1 MKSKTSKIVAGL
13 IALVLVVA
21 VAIPMLSSETKAG
34 FNKSSYAVTADITD
48 YDAMDIKTILKRNE
62 SLTWVFAGDSIT
74 HNGSWSQGMNGYA
87 EWFEQYLYDINRNN
101 DSVINTAWGGAD
113 ILDFQTVEN
122 TSGTNGTTEDKGMGI
137 YNFITKYSPDV
148 VFIKLGMND
157 RDQTTANFKTRYE
170 NMLTS
175 LYDISYNSNKKIPK
189 VVVIAPTPVSV
200 ENVYDD
206 LHDPEQNL
214 GSSTA
219 GDEHYDSTLRVRN
232 TLEDIVASCNAGGYK
247 VLFSDF
253 RTGFLQKAVEIGDD
267 YHHTFF
273 TDPSDGVIH
282 PNAAGQYLMFN
293 LLSDTLG
300 IRDEEMSIYQIA
312 YEEFENAAL
321 YAGEYSTL
329 EAYEMNKTAPTID
342 GVTPLA
348 NVDFDN
354 TNGEYNGAGI
364 QGIDYTSELTQAE
377 AASLQDAFT
386 VVLRAKFPEAN
397 SNNQPIL
404 FISSNG
410 TDNWNNAL
418 SVGIPGNKA
427 ELYYTFRSEDKV
439 QSLKSGT
446 IAVSGGTYDADNM
459 WHTIVV
465 SYDAGTV
472 KYYKDGQLLSTITG
486 YGLNDGVTSIGSMF
500 TNSTNYKV
508 QLGRYGFKEDATSY
522 SLNAKM
528 DFWQFYGSALTD
540 EQVFELSG
548 NKSNYSGVVAE
559 NSVWV
564 VAGAEQMS
572 GYEGPVANRSM
583 LRLFDNALRNKTA
596 SRDLRIVSAVAP
608 GNTPAYL
615 DANFDAV
622 IGEHITATK
631 AAGNNSVFMLLPE
644 IPEVY
649 ANYDA
654 ATIET
659 QVAAYKGYVESLIG
673 KSASDIEIL
682 WTPLASNDAT
692 INGYLARYAEAVREV
707 AAANE
712 GVLLFDAYAYMNAYM
727 TADATVARNWFDNN
741 GYISPL
747 GATDVTYAFINET
760 GLSAITTSELTGHNL
775 RYASDVRTF
784 KGNYIRDYYEAVAA
798 VSGETVTLDVSAIV
812 NAGYTL
818 DTSSLALLPEAG
830 TGNYNENI
838 IWLKDVAS
846 DLTYANNKF
855 TFTAPCSDLDIAIY
869 SEKDRMIYRFKDVD
883 LTVDTDNVIDTTPNP
898 TSAVLDSLEIVGVPA
913 VDLAKGDVFDVTLYQ
928 YQKYPQV
935 RATAQKGLKITV
947 AYTDKDGKDVIEVV
961 QSGKNSGLIPE
972 EVTTVSVTVS
982 GTVSGNVAE
991 KTYTLNLTRPDY
1003 PDIIITEVMQDGYS
1017 GYDVS
1022 GYDNYELVE
1031 IYNAS
1036 GKDLNLLN
1044 YSIGYKKDYPTDLI
1058 TETKGE
1064 WPYYFTGNNQAFNG
1078 GALYTGVNQITK
1090 YSNYW
1095 INDGTVTE
1103 PTEVIFPADSTM
1115 VIWVKEASADLTFDT
1130 LRSALQEN
1138 AFAKNQKTLT
1148 VDVDGTETAVVP
1160 TEKQLVVAEI
1170 PEGAK
1175 KGGQSNRANVIAENS
1190 IKNFYPDNFGSV
1202 ADKQTT
1208 RGWLFILGNDA
1219 QPATNG
1225 AISEAGNDIISA
1237 SKFVRIAQAENK
1249 DAGKIGIDPDRLS
1262 SVFSY
1267 NVERGMSLIKD
1278 EAKWDTDVN
1287 TFNVG
1292 HTSDEQG
1299 YSNLTSFGAIEYWQK
1314 PADLDD
1320 EKAPVVDESGVIF
1333 NVDSD
1338 TAAVRLAFSD
1348 DNDVRYI
1355 ELNVKDEDGNVTT
1368 VTKDIVLASGV
1379 ENGGLSPDNKK
1390 YEYTYAVADT
1400 DESSKITFWGY
1411 VEDGNGNV
1419 TEFGS
1424 EDEEVDVCTKAVQGF
1439 SGDKV
1444 ADYLANGT
1452 YPTMDGKL
1460 FSGWYTVEN
1469 IPTDL
1474 EEARAVSL
1482 GDAEVDE
1489 NATYFAL
1496 FVPKHVL
1503 SVKAQVSG
1511 TLYDDN
1517 MTNDDSASIRFVT
1530 TVDTLQYKKV
1540 GFKVSY
1546 LGTNETIGSHE
1557 VYKQLYAVG
1566 SSTDVMTE
1574 YTPQGEF
1581 CQMSNYFKTGTITGV
1596 PASYYN
1602 TEFKVT
1608 PYWITWDGTT
1618 VEGVTV
1624 VKTIEEGMPK
1634 DVAYVSA
1641 CGVDQPGYGT
1651 YEYPYATLNYAIENV
1666 GHSGIVYI
1674 IGDYT
1679 IPADFAWNIH
1689 NKRVTIAGDAVETTG
1704 TKEKLDFSALSDLR
1718 INDAVTFS
1726 DITLTLPST
1735 VYAEGNELVVADS
1748 VELTNTPTVYGGS
1761 KKFEVA
1767 KTDVKL
1773 YAGTYTTIYG
1783 GGNKTNVTGDTHV
1796 TIGGTTNAGVQYK
1809 DHSVHNDVY
1818 GGSYNGTV
1826 HGDTYVAIGTEDTTD
1841 VDQAIAS
1848 IAYGGGRGGS
1858 SVVEGTTHVNFIA
1871 GNLMGIYGGSNAGT
1885 NGDTQVVMTGGY
1897 VEQIFGGS
1905 FGASMTGNTDV
1916 QVLGGQVSRRVYGG
1930 CYNDLNEDTNVWASD
1945 YYVTGYTS
1953 VTIADGANISLDY
1966 EKSVAS
1972 GFYQVEVD
1980 NSIYATSRLQKA
1992 TVPTDEIGVFIF
2004 SDYANDNDI
2013 NNIGYHEDL
2022 GLAGTLGVVDGWK
2035 TYFSTKTH
2043 NYLVKAYPHGD
2054 VYSEGNMLR
2063 IEPDSGYVAVVKVDN
2078 TQVHYAEGNT
2088 RYVLPETDKEIVVEF
2103 TLASQGKQE
2112 TTDYEAKVDGGYF
2125 KTVEEA
2131 FAVVNTNYEATVE
2144 ILKDTVDVASTL
2156 TVVDAE
2162 KVTVK
2167 NAEDVNATVS
2177 RADALVNGSVFDVEA
2192 GGTLTIEDIILD
2204 GRTAAEI
2211 SAETTD
2217 LASLAGS
2224 TASLINTAGEVHLKN
2239 VVAQYAV
2246 KTSGYGA
2253 VVYGENVSTA
2263 LLKVENSEFK
2273 YNKAANQGGA
2283 ICMYNGSSELEIKN
2297 SSFDHNE
2304 SAVNGG
2310 AVSTHADN
2318 ALIENCIF
2326 TNNIATEN
2334 GGALYSGSSC
2344 ETTVKNTTTDA
2355 TKAYFSDNNAKNGGA
2370 LAVGSGKFTIISYTF
2385 DKNIASVIGG
2395 AIQNSGSSSTMTIVN
2410 SKFTENEATKYGGAI
2425 VNASSAKMTVLAT
2438 SKEHGVTEATLATME
2453 GNASKGNISV
2463 NKNLGYGGGAVYFGS
2478 GSFSID
2484 GYMLSGNTSQG
2495 DAGAL
2500 CLRAVST
2507 VTNCTFTENS
2517 AEQLGGAL
2525 YCHNKATIT
2534 GSTFTGNSAVGTY
2547 TTTDSEGTE
2556 TVTKLGGGAICN
2568 AGTGTTITKSV
2579 FNGNT
2584 TEEEGGAIYTNVNMT
2599 ISDSSFTSNK
2609 ASQYGGAIKNS
2620 KGTTSV
2626 TDTTFTTNESVKN
2639 GGAINNSGTLTL
2651 VGTKDTALFDRNK
2664 TTGSGSIYGG
2674 AIYNDGT
2681 MTANKYIFTG
2691 NYNVYRGGAI
2701 GNYGKNPTI
2710 TDCKFVGNHSAENGG
2725 AIYSGGGVTINIV
2738 ATGTSEL
2745 ALFDGNYATGGTG
2758 GGAISI
2764 GSGTLKLTGY
2774 KFNGNYA
2781 KVGGA
2786 IYNSS
2791 NVTTTMTGIKGDTF
2805 GSLFTGNYATSG
2817 HGGAIN
2823 LASGNTFNVF
2833 DYVFDSNESQKGQGG
2848 AVYASGATLNI
2859 TDTKFTGN
2867 IAKTDGGAVYGAG
2880 GTTSVVRGTN
2890 SKMAIFDGNKANGG
2904 SIGGGAYAIGNGS
2917 LDVDGYL
2924 FKNNYAADKGGA
2936 IELNA
2941 TAQILKISNSEFN
2954 ANYTDGMG
2962 GAIYSR
2968 GKTLDIDTTDF
2979 IGNYTVDSHGG
2990 AIYQT
2995 DGAGTVTLD
3004 STTDSKFEGNKA
3016 QGEGSLGGA
3025 IYIAKGSL
3033 TANGYTFTG
3042 NEASDGGA
3050 IYLPTGVTGTING
3063 SAFNANKA
3071 TTYGGAIC
3079 ADTATLNMTGTS
3091 FTENES
3097 TYGGAIH
3104 SYAST
3109 VTATSCG
3116 FTSNVSAGAAT
3127 QANGLG
3133 KGGGALNIVGNS
3145 DITLNAKDNVE
3156 GTFTSNTTNNWGGAI
3171 YVTDSKLSVNG
3182 YNFTTN
3188 TAKHAAAILFD
3199 DDTELISEAVVDDE
3213 TTEEDETAA
3222 AVYDELNT
3230 DTYTVANS
3238 NFTKNSAAN
3247 SGGAFYNNKGTIAFT
3262 DCKFVENSSAA
3273 QGGVMYISGGNVSFE
3288 GTDASK
3294 AIFESN
3300 SATNGAG
3307 GALRTASA
3315 TVNVTGYTFTKNTS
3329 SGQGGAIYHNGS
3341 GYVLTVEDCMFG
3353 GTNAEGESLGNTA
3366 TDGGAIYNA
3375 GSAKTIVKASDSP
3388 IVTPIF
3394 EKNKSTSTNIGGGA
3408 IAIGTGDLEIYDYQ
3422 FVSNSAAR
3430 GGAICHNGATGAL
3443 NISETIFD
3451 GNNATTYQGGAIY
3464 TQAKLSTITCSSF
3477 TNNSSTKSEG
3487 GAIYV
3492 NNNKV
3497 VLNVVEGSSIAALF
3511 KGNSATSGG
3520 AISVRAQSST
3530 SAAASAAIASTLE
3543 VSGYTFDGNTAS
3555 SNGGAVMLNNTNNK
3569 YSVGVQATLN
3579 SCTFV
3584 SNSATGAGGAICNNQ
3599 WATVYKTASSMNISG
3614 CTFGEEGKGNTAGT
3628 KGGAV
3633 RMNQTAYAVIT
3644 NSTFVGNSATTAT
3657 SGAIQHGDGGKAVTF
3672 SLSGSTFSGNTTY
3685 DIYSEK
3691 SSVFEDAGSNGDF
3704 NANF

>member
-21 VAIPMLSSETKAG
+21 VAIPMLSSETKAA
-34 FNKSSYAVTADITD
+34 FNKSSYAVTAEITD
-48 YDAMDIKTILKRNE
+48 YDAMDIETILKRNE

-74 HNGSWSQGMNGYA
+74 HNGSWAQGMNGYA

-189 VVVIAPTPVSV
+189 VIVIAPTPVSV

-232 TLEDIVASCNAGGYK
+232 TLEDIVASCNDGGYK

-321 YAGEYSTL
+321 YAGEYSAL

-741 GYISPL
+741 AYISPL

-812 NAGYTL
+812 TAGYTL
-818 DTSSLALLPEAG
+818 DTSSVALLPEAG

-846 DLTYANNKF
+846 DLAYANNKF

-869 SEKDRMIYRFKDVD
+869 SEKDGKIYRFKDID

-898 TSAVLDSLEIVGVPA
+898 TSAVLDSLEIVGLPA
-913 VDLAKGDVFDVTLYQ
+913 VDLSAGDAFDVTLYQ

-935 RATAQKGLKITV
+935 RATAQDGLKITV
-947 AYTDKDGKDVIEVV
+947 TYTDKDGKEVSEVV
-961 QSGKNSGLIPE
+961 KSGKNSGLIPE
-972 EVTTVSVTVS
+972 EVTTVNVTVS
-982 GTVSGNVAE
+982 GTVGGSVAE

-1078 GALYTGVNQITK
+1078 GAIYTGVNQITK
-1090 YSNYW
+1090 YSSYW
-1095 INDGTVTE
+1095 INDGKVTE
-1103 PTEVIFPADSTM
+1103 PEEVLFPADSTM

-1138 AFAKNQKTLT
+1138 AFAKSQKTLT

-1160 TEKQLVVAEI
+1160 AETQLVVAEI

-1175 KGGQSNRANVIAENS
+1175 RANPSTRANTTADS
-1190 IKNFYPDNFGSV
+1190 SLDNFYMDDFGSV

-1208 RGWLFILGNDA
+1208 RGWLFILGDEA

-1237 SKFVRIAQAENK
+1237 SKFVRIGQAEDN

-1262 SVFSY
+1262 CVFSY

-1641 CGVDQPGYGT
+1641 SGVDQPGYGT

-1666 GHSGIVYI
+1666 GHSGIVCI

-1679 IPADFAWNIH
+1679 IPADFAWNVH

-1726 DITLTLPST
+1726 DITLTLPAT
-1735 VYAEGNELVVADS
+1735 VYAEGNDFTVAED
-1748 VELTNTPTVYGGS
+1748 VTLNNTANTVTVYGGS
-1761 KKFEVA
+1761 KKLEVA
-1767 KTDVKL
+1767 KTNVKL
-1773 YAGTYTTIYG
+1773 YAGSYAEVFG
-1783 GGNKTNVTGDTHV
+1783 GGNGTNVL
-1796 TIGGTTNAGVQYK
+1796 
-1809 DHSVHNDVY
+1809 
-1818 GGSYNGTV
+1818 
-1826 HGDTYVAIGTEDTTD
+1826 GDTYVTLAGEANDSLSETFNNHSLHYDVFGGSNNGKVFGNTNVTIGTEDETD
-1841 VDQAIAS
+1841 TDNARACIV
-1848 IAYGGGRGGS
+1848 YGGGKGAS
-1858 SVVEGTTHVNFIA
+1858 SVVEGKSNVKFIA
-1871 GNLMGIYGGSNAGT
+1871 GELMGIYGGSKQGQNS
-1885 NGDTQVVMTGGY
+1885 DTKVVMTGGF

-1905 FGASMTGNTDV
+1905 YAAAVTGNTDV
-1916 QVLGGQVSRRVYGG
+1916 QVLGGEVNRRIYGG
-1930 CYNDLNEDTNVWASD
+1930 CYNDFDEDNKVWASD
-1945 YYVTGYTS
+1945 KYVTGYTN
-1953 VTIADGANISLDY
+1953 VTIDAAADVSLAY
-1966 EKSVAS
+1966 RKSGLVKA
-1972 GFYQVEVD
+1972 D
-1980 NSIYATSRLQKA
+1980 NSVYATTRISKDVV
-1992 TVPTDEIGVFIF
+1992 TEGEIGVFIF
-2004 SDYANDNDI
+2004 MNDSFAEDGSK
-2013 NNIGYHEDL
+2013 IGYTDDL
-2022 GLAGTLGVVDGWK
+2022 ILNQNVYK
-2035 TYFSTKTH
+2035 EYFSTKTH
-2043 NYLVKAYPHGD
+2043 NYLVKASTGGS
-2054 VYSEGNMLR
+2054 VYSEDGFLR
-2063 IEPDSGYVAVVKVDN
+2063 IVPNGTNVAIVKIGNKV
-2078 TQVHYAEGNT
+2078 VHYSEQAESV
-2088 RYVLPETDKEIVVEF
+2088 YALPKLDSTTATKEIVVIFGTEKQDKANF
-2103 TLASQGKQE
+2103 EAKIDAAYYTEVEDALASVN
-2112 TTDYEAKVDGGYF
+2112 TTD
-2125 KTVEEA
+2125 
-2131 FAVVNTNYEATVE
+2131 ATTIE
-2144 ILKDTVDVASTL
+2144 LLKASVDVASTMSIADSQNI
-2156 TVVDAE
+2156 TVKEAQDVD
-2162 KVTVK
+2162 VTV
-2167 NAEDVNATVS
+2167 T
-2177 RADALVNGSVFDVEA
+2177 RADALVNVSVFDVEA
-2192 GGTLTIEDIILD
+2192 GGTLTIEGITLD

-2211 SAETTD
+2211 SAETID
-2217 LASLAGS
+2217 LDSLTGS

-3543 VSGYTFDGNTAS
+3543 VSGYTFDGNKAS
-3555 SNGGAVMLNNTNNK
+3555 SNGGAVMLNNTNNQ

-3657 SGAIQHGDGGKAVTF
+3657 SGAIQHGDAGKAVTF